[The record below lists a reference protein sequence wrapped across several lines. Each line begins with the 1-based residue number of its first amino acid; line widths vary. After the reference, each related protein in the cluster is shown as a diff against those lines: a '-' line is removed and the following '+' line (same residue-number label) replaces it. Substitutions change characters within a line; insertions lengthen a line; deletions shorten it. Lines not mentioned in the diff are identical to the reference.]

1 MLTFSSLSLCCAN
14 AGKTNPED
22 PGEETAVCRTL
33 GQWPLIHTSDRWR
46 VYHMLTAGS
55 FSTMV
60 SDVQE
65 EVVPA
70 HRRQNNSRGNG
81 GHLSSLSLFW
91 WFEDEVVRVRQ

>member
-1 MLTFSSLSLCCAN
+1 
-14 AGKTNPED
+14 
-22 PGEETAVCRTL
+22 
-33 GQWPLIHTSDRWR
+33 
-46 VYHMLTAGS
+46 MLTAGS